1 MKKGVQRQSVFT
13 LTFHNKGSP
22 NGLLKGYYFKE
33 APLATASLMF
43 PTK

>member
-1 MKKGVQRQSVFT
+1 MKKEGQRQSIIT
-13 LTFHNKGSP
+13 LTFHKKGSA
-22 NGLLKGYYFKE
+22 NRLLKGYYFKE

>member
-1 MKKGVQRQSVFT
+1 MKKRGQRQSLKT
-13 LTFHNKGSP
+13 LTFHNSTQSTK
-22 NGLLKGYYFKE
+22 LVLEIYFKE

>member
-1 MKKGVQRQSVFT
+1 MKKKDQRQSSRT
-13 LTFHNKGSP
+13 LTFHTLTRGVNP
-22 NGLLKGYYFKE
+22 LLRVYFKE

>member
-1 MKKGVQRQSVFT
+1 MKKGGQRQSEGT
-13 LTFHNKGSP
+13 LTFHKKSCASN
-22 NGLLKGYYFKE
+22 LLKGYYFKE